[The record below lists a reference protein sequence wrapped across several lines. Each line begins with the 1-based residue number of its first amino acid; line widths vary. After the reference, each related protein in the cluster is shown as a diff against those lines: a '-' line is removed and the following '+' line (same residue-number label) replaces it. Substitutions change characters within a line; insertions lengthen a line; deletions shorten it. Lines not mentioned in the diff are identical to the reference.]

1 MNKIYKTIGCA
12 FMLTATMTIS
22 AQQLPNGGFDEAWVD
37 CVPWISSGNTKALG
51 VQPSNWCVSN
61 VIGMKVLTM
70 WMGST
75 TIASQVS
82 GGYDGS
88 AYAVNLKNVINEYKK
103 SEVVPGY
110 MTLGTTWSTSLGAE
124 AKNKDGGSYGGI
136 EFTYKPDAVSFY
148 YQRTHGTGTDATYNA
163 SEPATVVAYLWKGT
177 WSQADVPANIGLTKV
192 TKATLI
198 DRERNILGMTTD
210 QGGTVTKTDD
220 AELIASL
227 TYYIEGDATEWTRFI
242 QPLNYVSTS
251 TPAKLNVIVAANDYF
266 SSSNIGADNSI
277 IVDNMSLVY
286 YSRLS
291 ALSIGDVAVD
301 GFSSDVYS
309 YTMSGT
315 TLPTEDQITATVMGQ
330 SATKTVAID
339 AENATVTI
347 TVSNVD
353 KDIDGLASHSYV
365 LQYEKAPAGETKQYG
380 GYLNIKCDMLGG
392 VLAED
397 QENTITIVENGD
409 GTCTFTLPNF
419 YLDTDYLGDIVV
431 ENVVMT
437 EEEGKTVYNG
447 TKEGLELNG
456 GIVADVVI
464 SGTITDAGVVDMLI
478 NVDWMGVPIVCTF
491 TTKPAGIESNFVTDA
506 ELNAPVE
513 YYNLQGVKVAN
524 PENGVYIRVQ
534 GNKATKVL
542 VK

>member
-37 CVPWISSGNTKALG
+37 CVPWISSGNTTVLG
-51 VQPSNWCVSN
+51 VQPNNWCVSN
-61 VIGMKVLTM
+61 VIGMKVIGK

-75 TIASQVS
+75 TVASQVS

-88 AYAVNLKNVINEYKK
+88 AYAVNLSNVINSYKK
-103 SEVVPGY
+103 TEVVPGY
-110 MTLGTTWSTSLGAE
+110 MTLGTTWSTSKGAD

-136 EFTYKPDAVSFY
+136 EFTYKPDAISFY
-148 YQRTHGTGTDATYNA
+148 YQRTHGTGTDTTYNT

-177 WSQADVPANIGLTKV
+177 WTQADVPANIGLTSV
-192 TKATLI
+192 TNATLT

-227 TYYIEGDATEWTRFI
+227 SYYIEGDATEWTRFI

-266 SSSNIGADNSI
+266 SSTNIGADNSI

-291 ALSIGDVAVD
+291 ALSIGEVAVD

-353 KDIDGLASHSYV
+353 KDIDGLASHTYV

-380 GYLNIKCDMLGG
+380 GYLNIKCDDLGG

-419 YLDTDYLGDIVV
+419 YLDTEYLGDIVV

-437 EEEGKTVYNG
+437 EEDGKTVYNG

-456 GIVADVVI
+456 GIVADVVL

-478 NVDWMGVPIVCTF
+478 NVDWMGIPIVCTF
-491 TTKPAGIESNFVTDA
+491 TSAKSGIDSIVVPDA
-506 ELNAPVE
+506 EMNAPVE